1 MSLRP
6 RTADAMVGALVLGA
20 IGIVLAALVVTRGWT
35 ERRVIINM
43 VTPIVNDIKQETPV
57 LLQGLAIGE
66 VKDISPLPDTGARMG
81 PPMFVVSLR
90 LRERYANGLPI
101 RLPLGT
107 RAEITSTGLIG
118 SASISLIVPVNQI
131 QAALQPGDTIKG
143 SLTQGWTDVVK
154 EVADTLRTQV
164 SGILSD
170 TRTLLGS
177 LNRTAKATEDEV
189 HRTAP
194 EIRQTLASARAAL
207 DRLEPLLARATT
219 TLANADTNFAGIH
232 DSLTVLMADTRQLIN
247 HADTLTRNINNL
259 TGDVGPDVRQ
269 TLKTMRVV
277 SAKFEYFID
286 QVSRRPHRL
295 LTGVHQISRDSLLEQ
310 TSP

>member
-1 MSLRP
+1 MNLRP
-6 RTADAMVGALVLGA
+6 RTADTLVGALVLGA
-20 IGIVLAALVVTRGWT
+20 LAILIAALVVTQGWT

-43 VTPIVNDIKQETPV
+43 VTPTVNDIKQQTPV

-66 VKDISPLPDTGARMG
+66 VKDISPLPDTGGRMG

-90 LRERYANGLPI
+90 LRERYANGIPI

-118 SASISLIVPVNQI
+118 SASISLIVPRSQI

-170 TRTLLGS
+170 SRTLLAS
-177 LNRTAKATEDEV
+177 LNRTALATEQEV
-189 HRTAP
+189 KRTAP

-219 TLANADTNFAGIH
+219 TLASADSNFAGLH
-232 DSLTVLMADTRQLIN
+232 DSLTILMADTRQLIN
-247 HADTLTRNINNL
+247 HADTLTRNINDM
-259 TGDVGPDVRQ
+259 TADVGPDVRQ
-269 TLKTMRVV
+269 TLRTMRVV

-295 LTGVHQISRDSLLEQ
+295 LTGVRQISRDSVLEQ
-310 TSP
+310 PAP